1 MKTLDPEKQ
10 RLLDLLVDG
19 ELSESQRR
27 ELLAWCEREPD
38 GWRRCALTFL
48 DAQSWSKVLGQ
59 MARGDSEAVEGM
71 LSDDPLLSAPAA
83 GAPLI
88 GLPKPT
94 IAPAWLVPALALAAS
109 VLVAFSLGLWA
120 RGGRFGG
127 GPAIAA
133 KGARDKV
140 RLVADG
146 PAGAP
151 GESQMP
157 VADGQS
163 MDDDWLRGQPAT
175 MPREIQQALERLG
188 HRVRQQRQL
197 VPIPLEDGRRVMVP
211 VDQIDVQ
218 PATDRDYQ

>member
-1 MKTLDPEKQ
+1 MNTLDSEKQ

-38 GWRRCALTFL
+38 GWRRCALAFL
-48 DAQSWSKVLGQ
+48 DAQSWSSVLGQ
-59 MARGDSEAVEGM
+59 MARGDSEVIERM
-71 LSDDPLLSAPAA
+71 LSNDPLLSAPAA
-83 GAPLI
+83 GAPVVE
-88 GLPKPT
+88 LPKAT

-120 RGGRFGG
+120 RGGMFGA

-133 KGARDKV
+133 KGASDKV

-146 PAGAP
+146 PAGAADD
-151 GESQMP
+151 SQMP
-157 VADGQS
+157 VAEGQGVNE
-163 MDDDWLRGQPAT
+163 DWLSGQPTA
-175 MPREIQQALERLG
+175 MPREIEQALERLG

-218 PATDRDYQ
+218 PMTDRDYQ

>member
-1 MKTLDPEKQ
+1 MNTFNSDKQ

-19 ELSESQRR
+19 ELSESQRC

-38 GWRRCALTFL
+38 GWRRCALAFL
-48 DAQSWSKVLGQ
+48 DAQSWSSVLGQ
-59 MARGDSEAVEGM
+59 MARGDSAPIESM

-83 GAPLI
+83 GAPVVD
-88 GLPKPT
+88 LPKATLSPS
-94 IAPAWLVPALALAAS
+94 WLGPALALAAS
-109 VLVAFSLGLWA
+109 VLVAFALGLWA
-120 RGGRFGG
+120 RGGMFGD
-127 GPAIAA
+127 GPTIAA

-146 PAGAP
+146 PP
-151 GESQMP
+151 GTGDNIQMP
-157 VADGQS
+157 VAEGQPVN
-163 MDDDWLRGQPAT
+163 DDWLGGQPA
-175 MPREIQQALERLG
+175 MPRDIQQALERLG

-218 PATDRDYQ
+218 PVPDRDYQ